1 MCNYPFLILDNRPVA
16 IAKAV
21 AKLFVPFKMK
31 KKKHLNMEII
41 ILVLWELL
49 SFQWFNVIF

>member
-31 KKKHLNMEII
+31 KKKASKHGNNY
-41 ILVLWELL
+41 L
-49 SFQWFNVIF
+49 SVVRATLISVI